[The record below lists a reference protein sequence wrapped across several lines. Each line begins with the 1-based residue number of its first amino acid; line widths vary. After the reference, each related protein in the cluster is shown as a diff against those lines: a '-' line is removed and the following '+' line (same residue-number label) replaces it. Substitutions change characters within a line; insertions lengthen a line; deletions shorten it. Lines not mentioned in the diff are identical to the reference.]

1 MWYDVSSLRYRS
13 ATELNRTSSNLIER
27 SIWFDSHLFFVSSI
41 SFDDRTTSNLI
52 VRLSSKTERS
62 IWYPWDYRCTTFKL
76 LLKVLHLTRT
86 EVFKEFTFQTFL
98 ANTLHYKCSSQNLK
112 SCPPYCSQTFSYWC
126 NVSFPF
132 LCLRLHRKLFDF
144 SVRIAK
150 QTKLFFSAWIISSKL
165 FELHPWCIQR
175 LLIPC
180 RVKSLISR

>member
-1 MWYDVSSLRYRS
+1 MFI
-13 ATELNRTSSNLIER
+13 SSNDHSTHIHSNCFWPSYRDEFGLIEK
-27 SIWFDSHLFFVSSI
+27 LFILFKVKSFNFADETDRNLWNWRHTFTI
-41 SFDDRTTSNLI
+41 SDARHS
-52 VRLSSKTERS
+52 
-62 IWYPWDYRCTTFKL
+62 L
-76 LLKVLHLTRT
+76 LLNVLHLTRT

-150 QTKLFFSAWIISSKL
+150 QTRLYWSAWIISSKL

-175 LLIPC
+175 LLIPYLP
-180 RVKSLISR
+180 SL